1 MENIDKL
8 SLFSWPALYVRFF
21 SEFTLLIMAYF
32 YTEFYNK
39 IQCKDKYQHLH
50 EVREHVLLSDMK
62 YYLS

>member
-1 MENIDKL
+1 
-8 SLFSWPALYVRFF
+8 
-21 SEFTLLIMAYF
+21 MAYF

-39 IQCKDKYQHLH
+39 IQCKNKYPQLH